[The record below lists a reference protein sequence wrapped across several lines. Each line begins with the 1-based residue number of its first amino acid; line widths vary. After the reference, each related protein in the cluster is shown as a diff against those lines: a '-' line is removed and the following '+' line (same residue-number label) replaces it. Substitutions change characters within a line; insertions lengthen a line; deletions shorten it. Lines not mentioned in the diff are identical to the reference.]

1 MAKINDNPEKKR
13 LSKGKLRFRRFCAF
27 LIILIFIWWFNNFTI
42 KIDNSKI
49 YSYKID
55 NTIKIAVISDLHASS
70 FGISNRK
77 ILRKIEKEDPDIVVE
92 LGDMYTY
99 GSSKKLMKKPV
110 ELTEKIIDAGY
121 PVYFVSGEHDT
132 DQWYI
137 DEMSSVGAHV
147 MNYKSEAVEINGN
160 KVRLLGI
167 DNAYYSPTFDLTN
180 EFTLDKSCY
189 NILLAHIPN
198 YEKFAKFGAD
208 LTLCADTHGG
218 MIQLPF
224 DMGPVYDQGT
234 WLPQLTQDQNVY
246 DKGLFEYKGGAMF
259 ITSGIGNY
267 PVPARFNNRPE
278 VAIIEIKKGTE

>member
-1 MAKINDNPEKKR
+1 MAAINDNLEKKQV
-13 LSKGKLRFRRFCAF
+13 SKGKLRLRRFCAV
-27 LIILIFIWWFNNFTI
+27 LTVLMLIWWFNNYTI
-42 KIDNSKI
+42 KIEDLKI
-49 YSYKID
+49 HSHKID
-55 NTIKIAVISDLHASS
+55 KTIKIAVISDLHASN
-70 FGISNRK
+70 FGISSRR
-77 ILRKIEKEDPDIVVE
+77 ILRKIENENPDIVVE
-92 LGDMYTY
+92 LGDMYTS
-99 GSSKKLMKKPV
+99 GSGRELMKKPV
-110 ELTEKIIDAGY
+110 DLTKKIIDAGY

-137 DEMSSVGAHV
+137 DEMSSVGAHA
-147 MNYKSEAVEINGN
+147 MNYTSETVEIKEN
-160 KVRLLGI
+160 RIRILGI
-167 DNAYYSPTFDLTN
+167 NNAYYSPTFDLTN
-180 EFTLDKSCY
+180 EFTLDESCY

-198 YEKFAKFGAD
+198 YEKFEKFGAD

-234 WLPQLTQDQNVY
+234 WFPQLTQDQIVY
-246 DKGLFEYKGGAMF
+246 DKGIFGYEGGSMF